1 MKMPL
6 LTGPTQTVMLGML
19 CLQIPFKQRL
29 YKGKIRTTHCV
40 KWMSYKA
47 AKVGL
52 TTDQCCCLAATKWII
67 SGVSNQAIKQQHKPK
82 RVYKGS
88 RTSNADF
95 KRRETIKKKAK
106 VPS

>member
-1 MKMPL
+1 M
-6 LTGPTQTVMLGML
+6 TNTNCHGHAVSSN
-19 CLQIPFKQRL
+19 PFQAEIIQR
-29 YKGKIRTTHCV
+29 KIRTTHCV

-52 TTDQCCCLAATKWII
+52 TTDLCCCLPAAKWII
-67 SGVSNQAIKQQHKPK
+67 FGVSNQAIKQQHKPK
-82 RVYKGS
+82 GVYKGS